1 MKLYQFLLLFTFCSV
16 LINAY
21 SINSDGDI
29 PLPENL
35 RKCDI
40 IDKEELKI
48 NIPWKG
54 DKHVTNCRYRH
65 RELKAYCDIKDSNL
79 YVIIPII
86 EIFGEIKDDINIT
99 EWAVCK
105 KYESTFNLFGSD
117 FPERYA
123 ETNEI
128 METGAFES
136 IEVGDNYHGQ
146 YFFELE
152 GDDYL
157 YIQLFYDKIIIG
169 EY

>member
-21 SINSDGDI
+21 SINSDI

-35 RKCDI
+35 RKFEMG
-40 IDKEELKI
+40 DKEDLCI
-48 NIPWKG
+48 NIPWRG
-54 DKHVTNCRYRH
+54 DEYVTNCRYRH
-65 RELKAYCDIKDSNL
+65 SEQNVYCDIKGSKL

-86 EIFGEIKDDINIT
+86 ETFGEIKNDINIT
-99 EWAVCK
+99 EWHVVK
-105 KYESTFNLFGSD
+105 KTEVPFEIYGPKKED
-117 FPERYA
+117 YRYVDS
-123 ETNEI
+123 NEI

-146 YFFELE
+146 YYFELI
-152 GDDYL
+152 GDDL
-157 YIQLFYDKIIIG
+157 YIQLFYDRIVID